1 MRNIFFR
8 EAVREA
14 MQQEM
19 KQDPTVFL
27 VGQDVGLYGGA
38 FRVTEGM
45 YEEFGE
51 NRVIDAPISEAA
63 MVGAGIGAA
72 MVGMRPIIEI
82 QYADFLTIPM
92 DQLVNNAAKMN
103 YLYGGELSVPL
114 VVRAAFGAGRY
125 SGPHHSQSP
134 EAWFLNVPGLK
145 LIMPST
151 PYDAK
156 GLLIAAIRDPDPC
169 IFFECKLLYS
179 TKGDVPEEP
188 YELPIGVADIKR
200 PGKDITIV
208 ATGLMLYRALQA
220 SKQLEASGISAEII
234 DPRTLVPLDVEA
246 IVKSVRK
253 TARLMVVHE
262 APKTGGFGAE
272 IAAVV
277 GEEAF
282 GYLDAP
288 IKRLTGADT
297 PVPFSPPLED
307 KYLPDIKDIVKAAV
321 ELCSF

>member
-8 EAVREA
+8 EAIKEA

-19 KQDPTVFL
+19 RQDPKVFL

-38 FRVTEGM
+38 FRVTEGL

-51 NRVIDAPISEAA
+51 KRVLDAPISEAA

-72 MVGMRPIIEI
+72 MVGMRPIIEL

-92 DQLVNNAAKMN
+92 DQLVNNAAKIN

-114 VVRAAFGAGRY
+114 VVRAPFGAGRY

-156 GLLIAAIRDPDPC
+156 GLLIAAIMDPDPC

-200 PGKDITIV
+200 PGKHITIV
-208 ATGLMLYRALQA
+208 ATGLMLYRTLHAA
-220 SKQLEASGISAEII
+220 KQLEASGISAEVI
-234 DPRTLVPLDVEA
+234 DPRTLVPLDVDT
-246 IVKSVRK
+246 IVNSVKK

-288 IKRLTGADT
+288 IKRLAGADT

-307 KYLPDIKDIVKAAV
+307 KYLPGVEDIVKAAT
-321 ELCSF
+321 ELCNF